1 MLPTKTRGKR
11 VKYKLNKCEPKTER
25 KVFTLNQARHN
36 NRIKHLLPKRDP
48 VAQEFL
54 LEEIR
59 ALQE

>member
-1 MLPTKTRGKR
+1 MVNEFNFSSAIK
-11 VKYKLNKCEPKTER
+11 R